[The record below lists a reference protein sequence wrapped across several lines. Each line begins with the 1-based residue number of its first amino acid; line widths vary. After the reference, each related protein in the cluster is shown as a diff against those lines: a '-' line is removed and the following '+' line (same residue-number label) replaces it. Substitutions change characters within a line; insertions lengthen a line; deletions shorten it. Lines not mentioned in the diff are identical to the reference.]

1 MESIRCLEYSTI
13 KVPYEI
19 LNKTYRNSQKDI
31 DRDIAQ
37 LNSLLQKSSSL
48 FDPSTGLEGQKEQA
62 LQALGDISAKLDQ
75 LNKTVVASVDAQQH
89 SLQQCRDRV
98 EHLRQF
104 SAAYEAVESNPHK
117 KSKAELVDNENE
129 LREFEKARVNRMLVD
144 HLLRMGH
151 FEAAVSLSKEAGVSH
166 LVDIDLFSETREVER
181 ELRNHN
187 PDPCLAWCQSNRS
200 KLRKLNSN
208 LEYNLR
214 LQQFVEFVRVGQHC
228 EAIQHARR
236 FFTQVEETFLSEVQ
250 RAMGLLAFPTDC
262 CYPQYQDLLSEV
274 RWEELIT
281 KFRLDNYSL
290 LQMSS
295 QSLLITTLQA
305 GLSSLKTHQCY
316 NNDSKNT
323 NCPVCS
329 PPFNELAELLPFAK
343 YTRSRLLCSITN
355 SPMDDE
361 NPPMALPNGRLYGEK
376 GILQSIDESGNF
388 TCPVSR
394 DIFHLSECKKVFIM

>member
-1 MESIRCLEYSTI
+1 MESIRCLEYSTV

-31 DRDIAQ
+31 DRDIGQ
-37 LNSLLQKSSSL
+37 LNNLIQKSSSL
-48 FDPSTGLEGQKEQA
+48 FEPSSAENQKEQA
-62 LQALGDISAKLDQ
+62 LQALREISAKLEQ
-75 LNKTVVASVDAQQH
+75 LNRTVVESVETQQNN
-89 SLQQCRDRV
+89 LQQCRERTD
-98 EHLRQF
+98 HLSQF
-104 SAAYEAVESNPHK
+104 AAAYESQSNSHK
-117 KSKAELVDNENE
+117 RSKAEVFENENA
-129 LREFEKARVNRMLVD
+129 LKEFEGARVNRMLVD

-151 FEAAVSLSKEAGVSH
+151 FDAAVSLSKESGVSK
-166 LVDIDLFSETREVER
+166 LVDIDLFSETQEIER

-187 PDPCLAWCQSNRS
+187 TEPCLAWCQSNKS

-214 LQQFVEFVRVGQHC
+214 LQQFVEFVRIGQHC
-228 EAIQHARR
+228 EAIQHARKY
-236 FFTQVEETFLSEVQ
+236 FTQVEESFLTEVQ
-250 RAMGLLAFPTDC
+250 RAMGLLAFPTDSS
-262 CYPQYQDLLSEV
+262 YPRYQDLLSEI

-290 LQMSS
+290 LHMSS

-323 NCPVCS
+323 DCPVCS
-329 PPFNELAELLPFAK
+329 PPFNELAESLPFAK

-361 NPPMALPNGRLYGEK
+361 NPPMALPNGRVYGEK
-376 GILQSIDESGNF
+376 GLLQSIDENGNF

-394 DIFHLSECKKVFIM
+394 DTFHLSDCKKVFIM

>member
-1 MESIRCLEYSTI
+1 MESIRCLEYSTV

-48 FDPSTGLEGQKEQA
+48 FDPSIPGNHKEQA
-62 LQALGDISAKLDQ
+62 LQALNDISAKLEQ
-75 LNKTVVASVDAQQH
+75 LNRTVVESVETQQN
-89 SLQQCRDRV
+89 SLQHCRERT
-98 EHLRQF
+98 EHLQKF
-104 SAAYEAVESNPHK
+104 AAAYEAQSNAHK
-117 KSKAELVDNENE
+117 RSKAESFENENE

-144 HLLRMGH
+144 HLLRTGQ
-151 FEAAVSLSKEAGVSH
+151 FDAAVSLSEEAGVSK
-166 LVDIDLFSETREVER
+166 LVDIELFYETREIER
-181 ELRNHN
+181 ELRDHN
-187 PDPCLAWCQSNRS
+187 PEPCLAWCQSNRS
-200 KLRKLNSN
+200 KLKKLNSN

-228 EAIQHARR
+228 EAIHHAKKY
-236 FFTQVEETFLSEVQ
+236 FTQVEESFISEVQ
-250 RAMGLLAFPTDC
+250 RAMGLLAFPTDN
-262 CYPQYQDLLSEV
+262 CYPRYQDLLSEI
-274 RWEELIT
+274 RWEELIS

-329 PPFNELAELLPFAK
+329 APFNELAELLPFAK

-361 NPPMALPNGRLYGEK
+361 NPPMALPNGRVYGEK
-376 GILQSIDESGNF
+376 GLLQSVDESGNF

-394 DIFHLSECKKVFIM
+394 DTFNLSECKKVFIM